1 MTAGTIMGSSF
12 VLGSVQLLPYLFG
25 LPALL
30 SMIYFFILPI
40 IPESPCW
47 ILMNKEDYKN
57 HLDEV
62 TQEVRLADLEK
73 VDTTI

>member
-1 MTAGTIMGSSF
+1 MLVGVVMGSSF
-12 VLGSVQLLPYLFG
+12 VFGSVHMLPYLFG
-25 LPALL
+25 LPTLL